1 MRNSLNFENTKI
13 AFSTKSNNDLKKAKL
28 LFFLISKAWLT
39 NIAKPITNFLLG
51 VGFPIEPL
59 LKYTVFKQF
68 CGGETIDQCKPLI
81 EKMYKKGQVH
91 SVLDYS
97 IEGKENENFFDGVLE
112 TQLDICRY
120 ASEISEVPFLVF
132 KPTGMGRMEIY
143 EKVSNQT
150 YLDSSEILEWERI
163 KKRFDVICNAVSKTN
178 SLKIMIDAEESWIQG
193 AVDELVEEMMLKYNA
208 KRAVVFN
215 TVQMYISNRLSY
227 LQDIYFF
234 GKKNNIKIG
243 IKLVRGAYMEK
254 ERERAFIKGYNSPIC
269 IDKYSTD
276 VNFNNGLIYCL
287 TYLNVFDVFTGSH
300 NEESCEMFSKKLEEK
315 KIEKNDDRVWFGQLY
330 GMSDHIS
337 FNLSKNGYN
346 TAKYLPFGPIKE
358 VIPYL
363 FRRAEENTSL
373 GTQTSR
379 ELLYINK
386 ELLRRKNNF

>member
-1 MRNSLNFENTKI
+1 L
-13 AFSTKSNNDLKKAKL
+13 
-28 LFFLISKAWLT
+28 
-39 NIAKPITNFLLG
+39 
-51 VGFPIEPL
+51 
-59 LKYTVFKQF
+59 
-68 CGGETIDQCKPLI
+68 
-81 EKMYKKGQVH
+81 
-91 SVLDYS
+91 
-97 IEGKENENFFDGVLE
+97 
-112 TQLDICRY
+112 
-120 ASEISEVPFLVF
+120 
-132 KPTGMGRMEIY
+132 
-143 EKVSNQT
+143 VSNQT

-315 KIEKNDDRVWFGQLY
+315 KLEKNDDRVWFGQLY